1 MGHYVTD
8 TFQQTFTQLCVL
20 SLSFVVAIGVPQT
33 VASDPELGPQAH
45 TVTCALLEFEA
56 TGLESPELDTALGES
71 SRVWVAPGTG

>member
-1 MGHYVTD
+1 M
-8 TFQQTFTQLCVL
+8 
-20 SLSFVVAIGVPQT
+20 AIGVPQT